1 MVVIEAVFLT
11 ILFSGLVSL
20 NGTGFSPCSE
30 PDAAATL
37 CDAMVVLFA
46 HGYFPTLCCAVWA
59 QQLLLPGSLL
69 AVLFAGKVLLLA
81 LHSLSHSVVE
91 VVVARLDHL
100 GYQLEEGVRSEVVV
114 GMAILHGSLAHP
126 VRLAVMVSRRP
137 KVSSDHK
144 IIYFEIETFLS
155 RRSFS
160 PGRIG

>member
-1 MVVIEAVFLT
+1 M
-11 ILFSGLVSL
+11 
-20 NGTGFSPCSE
+20 
-30 PDAAATL
+30 
-37 CDAMVVLFA
+37 
-46 HGYFPTLCCAVWA
+46 
-59 QQLLLPGSLL
+59 LL
-69 AVLFAGKVLLLA
+69 AGLVLLLA
-81 LHSLSHSVVE
+81 LHSLPHCVVE

-100 GYQLEEGVRSEVVV
+100 GHQLKEVVRSEVVV

>member
-1 MVVIEAVFLT
+1 MRMRST
-11 ILFSGLVSL
+11 
-20 NGTGFSPCSE
+20 TGAKLAE
-30 PDAAATL
+30 AAA
-37 CDAMVVLFA
+37 
-46 HGYFPTLCCAVWA
+46 
-59 QQLLLPGSLL
+59 SR
-69 AVLFAGKVLLLA
+69 
-81 LHSLSHSVVE
+81 S
-91 VVVARLDHL
+91 VVARLNHL